1 MTQAVLLF
9 LSLFALSAPSL
20 AGSLVGITSDELQ
33 ALQKKGAVV
42 VDIRTPQEW
51 AVTGV
56 IPGSHELTFFD
67 ASGHYD
73 KEAWLN
79 SLKPLLGKK
88 DQPVVLVC
96 RSGNRS
102 ALVGKMMTS
111 EVGFDR
117 VYHLEKGIREW
128 SAQSL
133 PLTSGCATTT
143 TCAASPVRPASAAP

>member
-1 MTQAVLLF
+1 MLQVIFLF
-9 LSLFALSAPSL
+9 LSLFALSVPSL
-20 AGSLVGITSDELQ
+20 AGSLVGITGDELL
-33 ALQKKGAVV
+33 ALQKQGAVV

-51 AVTGV
+51 AATGV
-56 IPGSHELTFFD
+56 IPGSRELTFFG
-67 ASGHYD
+67 ASGQYD
-73 KEAWLN
+73 KEAWLK

-88 DQPVVLVC
+88 AQPVVLVC

-111 EVGFDR
+111 EAGFDR

-133 PLTSGCATTT
+133 PLVPGCAATL
-143 TCAASPVRPASAAP
+143 TCAASPARAATAAP